1 MGSDQIKQQREEAW
15 IGDAVLLLYARQRV
29 LREQGT
35 VNSRA
40 EQLFTANGQLSSFS
54 QPTETEACI
63 GRCFTAHGLD
73 AAMQWIRDNLEPIYA
88 KQELARIKAAG
99 GSRVLSA
106 QKRSRRKK

>member
-1 MGSDQIKQQREEAW
+1 MGSDQIKRQREEAW

-29 LREQGT
+29 LREHGT

-40 EQLFTANGQLSSFS
+40 EQLLTANGQLSSFS

-63 GRCFTAHGLD
+63 GRCFTAQGLD

-88 KQELARIKAAG
+88 RQELARIKAAG
-99 GSRVLSA
+99 GPRVA
-106 QKRSRRKK
+106 AARNRNRRRR